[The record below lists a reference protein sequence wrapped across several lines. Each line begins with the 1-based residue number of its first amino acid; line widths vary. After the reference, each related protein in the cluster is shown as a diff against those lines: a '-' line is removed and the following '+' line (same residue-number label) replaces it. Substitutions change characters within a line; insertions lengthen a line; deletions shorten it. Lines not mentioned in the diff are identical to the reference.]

1 MHLMP
6 NYRNCEYNE
15 SGFFFSNW
23 NIFSSCGNI
32 FHLNFSVIAGLS
44 DGEINGQGVVT
55 GGLSNTLTCSNVT
68 IDHTDE
74 PYGHWAVCK
83 YPECPIVRVTTTD
96 ELCNYY
102 R

>member
-1 MHLMP
+1 M
-6 NYRNCEYNE
+6 R
-15 SGFFFSNW
+15 FFSNW
-23 NIFSSCGNI
+23 HIFSSCGNI
-32 FHLNFSVIAGLS
+32 FYLNFSVIAGLS